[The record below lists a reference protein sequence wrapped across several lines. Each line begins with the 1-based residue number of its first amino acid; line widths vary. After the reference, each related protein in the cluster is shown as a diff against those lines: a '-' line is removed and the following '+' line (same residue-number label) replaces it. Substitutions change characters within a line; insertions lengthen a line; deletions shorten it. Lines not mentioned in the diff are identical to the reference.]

1 MSPQIN
7 RSSYFYPF
15 MVPGFPCPKLVPELN
30 VSVRIRE
37 FRAARVIG
45 APCIKPRPSHSGV
58 PPPPSL
64 LTVVCPPPPAGAP
77 CIKRAVAMSDDQI
90 VAAYATRLRAALL
103 FLRARFRGRLILRSC
118 HSGTSD
124 ARSKQQPPPQFV
136 ALQRMN
142 AVLLKVAR
150 HVPKN
155 EARLAEDGRS
165 PGLLRA

>member
-1 MSPQIN
+1 MHSLPALCMRRRARLRLCSVSPQIN

-45 APCIKPRPSHSGV
+45 APCIK
-58 PPPPSL
+58 
-64 LTVVCPPPPAGAP
+64 
-77 CIKRAVAMSDDQI
+77 RAVAMSDAQI

>member
-37 FRAARVIG
+37 FRAARVI
-45 APCIKPRPSHSGV
+45 
-58 PPPPSL
+58 
-64 LTVVCPPPPAGAP
+64 GAP